1 MSSQQPQQSQASRTP
16 ARRRQR
22 STRLVV
28 AVALLAVSAAIVL
41 GAVASSS
48 AGLTAVAAVL
58 AVVLG
63 AAATRI
69 THSEVMQARRDA
81 ARDRAEQAQEYRAL
95 TERRTAESA
104 VFAAD
109 MRRKILEREEAIDVL
124 ERALSSAQ
132 KNAAE
137 QTLKRGQEARR
148 ADAADAGRETAERGR
163 DEAETRAAEAI
174 VIIAELEAEIDVVRA
189 ELDSLRAA
197 AARRNHRSA

>member
-1 MSSQQPQQSQASRTP
+1 MPSQQPQQSQASRTP

-28 AVALLAVSAAIVL
+28 AVALLGVSAAIVL

-81 ARDRAEQAQEYRAL
+81 FVVGEDE
-95 TERRTAESA
+95 
-104 VFAAD
+104 
-109 MRRKILEREEAIDVL
+109 VL
-124 ERALSSAQ
+124 DLVRSVMF
-132 KNAAE
+132 
-137 QTLKRGQEARR
+137 
-148 ADAADAGRETAERGR
+148 ADAD
-163 DEAETRAAEAI
+163 
-174 VIIAELEAEIDVVRA
+174 
-189 ELDSLRAA
+189 
-197 AARRNHRSA
+197 